1 MGRFVNGVLIGV
13 GVGLLIAPMRG
24 EEMQR
29 LVRQRLQQLRS
40 NLPEKEQ
47 VMQASQQVAANLSQT
62 ASTLKGA
69 AQQAASK
76 AQETGGALGNLAQ
89 QTAQQA
95 RQTGQDALNATKKA
109 AQSVQAR
116 GQSATMTPAEGSETV
131 ILFEN
136 DMDV

>member
-29 LVRQRLQQLRS
+29 LVRERYQQLRR

-76 AQETGGALGNLAQ
+76 VQETGSALGSMAQ

-95 RQTGQDALNATKKA
+95 RQTGQ
-109 AQSVQAR
+109 
-116 GQSATMTPAEGSETV
+116 
-131 ILFEN
+131 
-136 DMDV
+136 

>member
-13 GVGLLIAPMRG
+13 GIGLLIALMWG

-29 LVRQRLQQLRS
+29 LMRERYQQIRS

-47 VMQASQQVAANLSQT
+47 VAATLSQT

-69 AQQAASK
+69 AQQ
-76 AQETGGALGNLAQ
+76 
-89 QTAQQA
+89 TAQKA
-95 RQTGQDALNATKKA
+95 RQTGQDALSATKQA
-109 AQSVQAR
+109 AQSVKER
-116 GQSATMTPAEGSETV
+116 GQTDAEGSETV

-136 DMDV
+136 DMDL

>member
-13 GVGLLIAPMRG
+13 GIGLLIAPMRG

-29 LVRQRLQQLRS
+29 LVRQRYQQLRS

-47 VMQASQQVAANLSQT
+47 VMQAGQQVAANLSQT

-76 AQETGGALGNLAQ
+76 VQETGGALGNLAQ

-95 RQTGQDALNATKKA
+95 RQTGRDALNDTGQAV
-109 AQSVQAR
+109 QSVNEQ
-116 GQSATMTPAEGSETV
+116 GQSATTPVEGSETV

-136 DMDV
+136 DMGV

>member
-29 LVRQRLQQLRS
+29 LVRQRYQQLRS

-62 ASTLKGA
+62 ASTMKGA

-76 AQETGGALGNLAQ
+76 MQETGSALGTLAQ
-89 QTAQQA
+89 QTAQQVN
-95 RQTGQDALNATKKA
+95 QTGQNALNATRQA
-109 AQSVQAR
+109 AQSVKDR
-116 GQSATMTPAEGSETV
+116 GQQASS
-131 ILFEN
+131 LQ
-136 DMDV
+136 

>member
-1 MGRFVNGVLIGV
+1 MGRFVNGMLIGV

-29 LVRQRLQQLRS
+29 LVRERYQQLRS

-76 AQETGGALGNLAQ
+76 VQETGGALGNLAQ

-95 RQTGQDALNATKKA
+95 RQTGQDTLNATRQA
-109 AQSVQAR
+109 AQGVGDR
-116 GQSATMTPAEGSETV
+116 GQSATTPAGESETV